1 MAEIAPYEQVC
12 QAIIDKIR
20 VGELV
25 AGARIPTVR
34 ELAAEIGRAPNTVAR
49 AYEEL
54 KKRGVIETRG
64 RGGTFIATTGDPVLD
79 EAGRAAGE
87 FVSAMRK
94 LGIAQPQAISLVTAS
109 FSAS

>member
-12 QAIIDKIR
+12 QAIIEKIR
-20 VGELV
+20 AGELV

-64 RGGTFIATTGDPVLD
+64 RGGSFIASTGDPVLD

-87 FVSAMRK
+87 FATVMRK
-94 LGIAQPQAISLVTAS
+94 LGIAQSQALALVTAA